1 MYYRHK
7 TYIKHND
14 MSDYLFKRLLIICC
28 IFILLICAGMV
39 YSLVSGAFPAFHHY
53 GFLNFIGTADW
64 NPHPDNETYGAL
76 SFIIGTL
83 LTSFLALLF
92 CIPFSL
98 PVALFTGEYFKGKRI
113 AVFISSTIDLLA
125 GIPSIV
131 YGLWGFYTLRPL
143 W

>member
-83 LTSFLALLF
+83 LTSFSSVTVLHPVFFARS
-92 CIPFSL
+92 PF
-98 PVALFTGEYFKGKRI
+98 YRRI
-113 AVFISSTIDLLA
+113 FQRQKNSRLHQLHH
-125 GIPSIV
+125 
-131 YGLWGFYTLRPL
+131 
-143 W
+143 